1 MHQEFA
7 DYFCLFLDCSFWLIV
22 AWNVVFARNG
32 FVVAPLPN
40 KFLSLVFRTFG
51 LIIHFDSSCKFGWLL
66 SAGVMA
72 WLVVLVFAFAFAR
85 CLLSMED
92 LLSRHVTRWW
102 RGGCGCRTCFLVTCA
117 GAASPEASLCWV
129 QSRASQNRRSPPP
142 NWSFFLRF
150 ELL

>member
-22 AWNVVFARNG
+22 AWNVVFARMDLLLRRCQTNFCHLFFG
-32 FVVAPLPN
+32 LLDSSFTLILHA
-40 KFLSLVFRTFG
+40 SLVDCYLRG
-51 LIIHFDSSCKFGWLL
+51 
-66 SAGVMA
+66 
-72 WLVVLVFAFAFAR
+72 
-85 CLLSMED
+85 
-92 LLSRHVTRWW
+92 WW
-102 RGGCGCRTCFLVTCA
+102 RGWWFWFLLSPSRGVFCRWRICCAAMWRGDEEGVAGGHVFLVTCV